1 MCHLTQAWLA
11 LYVLVAA
18 PWIAM
23 AGCSSSQAKL
33 ASSGA
38 ESRAGDSTEIRGL
51 LARYETALNAG
62 DVDGVMSVY
71 GAAPVFMPQHMPAS
85 VGRETVRSTYAQI
98 FTQIRLAIR
107 FEIDEVEVLGDSA
120 WARTRSSGR
129 VTVLASGNEG
139 DESNQELFILTRES
153 EGWRISRYIFTTTNP
168 PR

>member
-1 MCHLTQAWLA
+1 MCHLSQVWLA

-18 PWIAM
+18 PWFAM
-23 AGCSSSQAKL
+23 AGCASNQAKL

-38 ESRAGDSTEIRGL
+38 EPRAGDSAEIRGL

-85 VGRETVRSTYAQI
+85 VGREAVRSTYAQI

-139 DESNQELFILTRES
+139 DESNQELFILSRES